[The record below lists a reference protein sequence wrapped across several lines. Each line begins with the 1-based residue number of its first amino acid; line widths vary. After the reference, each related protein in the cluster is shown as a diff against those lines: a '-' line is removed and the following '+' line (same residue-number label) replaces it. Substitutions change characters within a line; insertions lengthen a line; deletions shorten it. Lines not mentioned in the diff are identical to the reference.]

1 MARWSK
7 RWLLSRES
15 GSAAVE
21 AALVMPSF
29 LMLSIGILSASVAVF
44 AASGMHSAVEAAARC
59 YSVDSNKC
67 GTASATQS
75 YAQSL
80 YKGPSSPTFT
90 ASATGA
96 CSQSNGAPDGRQVTA
111 TLNYA
116 LIAGAASWTIPLSA
130 TACYPKKPT

>member
-1 MARWSK
+1 MARPSK
-7 RWLLSRES
+7 WGLLSRES
-15 GSAAVE
+15 GAAAVE
-21 AALVMPSF
+21 AALVLPPF
-29 LMLSIGILSASVAVF
+29 LMLSIGILSACIAVF
-44 AASGMHSAVEAAARC
+44 AASSLHRAVEAAARC
-59 YSVDSNKC
+59 YSVDSSKC

-90 ASATGA
+90 ASPTGA
-96 CSQSNGAPDGRQVTA
+96 CSQSNGAPNGYQVTA

-130 TACYPKKPT
+130 TACYPKPNT